1 MIDLAELERA
11 VLTKLLAGEHPLLE
25 QLRNQIPKCRVSR
38 RELTGAGF
46 YADLDVGD
54 SPAADDVNLRFGD
67 VIAEIEGMAHGAGFV
82 LYIEHGRLSMLEGYG
97 YDDPWP
103 NTITRYT
110 LQYRAGDNRDWDTL
124 RKVLG

>member
-1 MIDLAELERA
+1 
-11 VLTKLLAGEHPLLE
+11 
-25 QLRNQIPKCRVSR
+25 
-38 RELTGAGF
+38 
-46 YADLDVGD
+46 
-54 SPAADDVNLRFGD
+54 
-67 VIAEIEGMAHGAGFV
+67 MAHGAGFV